1 MTKGIE
7 NALGEVKSAYR
18 GVKELGVVMQGI
30 ALTMTTVGLVI
41 LAAVVI
47 FYPFILVWCINTLF
61 TTNIPYSFYTW
72 LASAMLYWG
81 FIRRRK

>member
-18 GVKELGVVMQGI
+18 GMKEFGAVMQGI
-30 ALTMTTVGLVI
+30 ALVTIAAGIVM